1 MSAAVTLQPQ
11 LDADDPRV
19 LFVKALRMTEDRLLR
34 LSDLEGQLVDL
45 LNALDELRDEIR
57 RGQDM
62 QIALLTLISR
72 SPR

>member
-1 MSAAVTLQPQ
+1 VSAAVTLQPQ

>member
-1 MSAAVTLQPQ
+1 MSAAVSLPPQ

-34 LSDLEGQLVDL
+34 LADLEGQLVDV
-45 LNALDELRDEIR
+45 LDAIEEVRNEIE
-57 RGQDM
+57 RGQQM
-62 QIALLTLISR
+62 QIALLTLIAR